1 MITALF
7 TSISL
12 SLSLPPGLLSA
23 LCYTE
28 SKHHVNAIH
37 LDDGGSNSIGICQ
50 LKLSTAKE
58 YGFQGTEKEL
68 MKPETNILIA
78 GLYLKHQISRYNSVK
93 KGVIAYNRGNSKH
106 LTSTRYQRKVYQ
118 RWISKQAIK

>member
-1 MITALF
+1 MIVALF

-12 SLSLPPGLLSA
+12 SLSLPTGLLSA

-28 SKHHVNAIH
+28 SKYKINAVH
-37 LDDGGSNSIGICQ
+37 RDDGGSDSIGICQ

-78 GLYLKHQISRYNSVK
+78 GLYLKYQITRYNSVK
-93 KGVIAYNRGNSKH
+93 KGVIAYNRGNANH
-106 LTSTRYQRKVYQ
+106 LTSSKYQDKVYQ
-118 RWISKQAIK
+118 RWISKPAIK